1 MFHNNLFLLPIN
13 LQIIS
18 PIVCTFL
25 IYFSDTY
32 VTTQLC
38 ENERRFL
45 TRRTGIVRQIST
57 PLYRQTVKYLT
68 SDVARRVLVATMWS
82 RVPPEA
88 KYDPMNLVGLVN
100 EGDER
105 IGIANIDIDKL
116 VMRQLIVGWYKLFPS
131 GI

>member
-1 MFHNNLFLLPIN
+1 M
-13 LQIIS
+13 
-18 PIVCTFL
+18 
-25 IYFSDTY
+25 
-32 VTTQLC
+32 TTQLC

-116 VMRQLIVGWYKLFPS
+116 VMRQLIVGWYRESPHRTSSHRTNFSIRLFVKYS
-131 GI
+131 NSSHST